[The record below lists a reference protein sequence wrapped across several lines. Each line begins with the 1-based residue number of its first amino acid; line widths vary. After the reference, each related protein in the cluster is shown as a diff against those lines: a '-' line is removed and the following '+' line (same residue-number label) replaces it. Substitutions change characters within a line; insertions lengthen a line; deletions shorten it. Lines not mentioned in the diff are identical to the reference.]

1 MIKNL
6 IIKNFII
13 VRDLNIEFGD
23 GLQVLTGET
32 GAGKSIIV
40 GAINVIFGS
49 KIYPG
54 MLFDDTKPAFLEIVL
69 DINNPDKHLKK
80 LLEKYDVDESEG
92 EIFFSKEINSK
103 LHGKTFFNGRR
114 ITNTIVNEFREAL
127 IDFHSQK
134 DQQRLLDKN
143 YQLEVLDAFANNTKK
158 REEFTDSYNKLENKI
173 NELEKLERDE
183 KEKAEKIKLFE
194 YQANEIESLNLK
206 IGEDEKLQTELN
218 LLKHSEEI
226 LNHATVIEQV
236 IYENEKSVYDIIN
249 SFIMKLS
256 NFEEDNDH
264 IKNTVFSLRES
275 LSNLDEAISE
285 IRNVQN
291 IISVDT
297 AKQEEIEERLDQINI
312 LKSKYRLN
320 TTELINYLKKISDEI
335 ISYTSYHDKIK
346 KMKENIEFDIIELK
360 NKADILTEKRKKA
373 ALKFEEEIKKNIK
386 KLAMP
391 EAEIQ
396 IKFDKVITKKNS
408 NRTLEGLSLSG
419 QDEVEIY
426 FSANKGIKKQPL
438 KYAASGGELSR
449 FLLIIKKILSDKL
462 EDKIIIFDEI
472 DIGIGGKTSE
482 LLGEFIFNIGK
493 FHQVICITHLAPI
506 SAFADKHFAI
516 NKISNSEHS
525 EVEVKE
531 LNQQEKRRE
540 IARMLSGSK
549 TDLALK
555 YADEI
560 LNKKELSK

>member
-1 MIKNL
+1 MIENL

-54 MLFDDTKPAFLEIVL
+54 MLFDDKKPAFLEIVL

-103 LHGKTFFNGRR
+103 LQGKTFFNGRR
-114 ITNTIVNEFREAL
+114 ITNTIVNEFREVL

-173 NELEKLERDE
+173 NELEKLERNE
-183 KEKAEKIKLFE
+183 KEKFEKIKLFE
-194 YQANEIESLNLK
+194 YQANEIESLNLN

-360 NKADILTEKRKKA
+360 NKAEILTEKRKKA
-373 ALKFEEEIKKNIK
+373 ALKFEDEIKKNIK

-472 DIGIGGKTSE
+472 DIGLGGKTSE

-506 SAFADKHFAI
+506 AAFADKHFAI

-560 LNKKELSK
+560 LKKGVE